1 MHILGG
7 LLIGLVVGRGFSLF
21 TLRKLK
27 GGKYTFM
34 VVGMVGSIGTDLIF
48 KTLYERNLVSSFFYT
63 ETSIIV
69 EMVVGALAACYLVN
83 LLGRQEQIPL

>member
-1 MHILGG
+1 
-7 LLIGLVVGRGFSLF
+7 
-21 TLRKLK
+21 
-27 GGKYTFM
+27 
-34 VVGMVGSIGTDLIF
+34 MVGSIGTDLIF